1 MLQRILDVLRAGVPG
16 GGPPPEGASADTE
29 YDQVLAVGALLV
41 EMALIDGEF
50 SPQERQRITSIMRS
64 QYGIE
69 ERDIESVM
77 EKAERAARQATSY
90 WELTSV
96 VNANYSSKEK
106 LAIVELL
113 WCIVYADGTV
123 EKHEDYLVK
132 KLARLLNVSHAEMI
146 AAKLRA
152 RPR

>member
-1 MLQRILDVLRAGVPG
+1 MLQRILDVLRAGAPG
-16 GGPPPEGASADTE
+16 GQPPEDPSANPE

-50 SPQERQRITSIMRS
+50 SPEERQRITSIMRS

-69 ERDIESVM
+69 ERDIERVM
-77 EKAERAARQATSY
+77 EEAERAARQATSY

-96 VNANYSSKEK
+96 VNANYSPEEK

-113 WCIVYADGTV
+113 WSIIYADGTV

-146 AAKLRA
+146 AAKLRS
-152 RPR
+152 RPG